1 MFFREYCE
9 FIEAIYNVYY
19 SKLSEYDK
27 QLNYRKIKESYDNF
41 GKNNQDF
48 EEIFH
53 EITMGT
59 VCTLKERDLTFLRKY
74 NGLLL
79 SISKLLKLNIKIH

>member
-48 EEIFH
+48 EEIF
-53 EITMGT
+53 M
-59 VCTLKERDLTFLRKY
+59 R
-74 NGLLL
+74 
-79 SISKLLKLNIKIH
+79 